1 MVLPDLFTH
10 LSDYITAAAA
20 LGTAA
25 YALVDGSKALG
36 GGVSN
41 CGFRHIRNV
50 VKRFFSRRRC
60 REERFG

>member
-50 VKRFFSRRRC
+50 VKRFFS
-60 REERFG
+60 